1 MKFIETKYQLAIFL
15 LIPVAFVGCIHSSQ
29 ERSNEESHN
38 LTVVTTIYPLQY
50 FAERIGGD
58 RVQVIGLVKPGV
70 DAHAAELTTQDM
82 HTLSNANV
90 VISNGLGMEPWLG
103 RALKALGDDVK
114 ALVLETASEEV
125 AVGYKSDGHDHD
137 HDHEEGNPTG
147 LDPHFWLDPIKAST
161 QAELIAQA
169 FIALDKSNKS
179 YYLTNLSN
187 LTADL
192 QELDK
197 NFETA
202 FSDCRHKEFVISHAS
217 FGYIALRYGLK
228 QLEIA
233 GISHETAPS
242 ARHLANLIDI
252 INKHG
257 LKAVLVE
264 PLHRDGSF
272 TKTLANEVGVQIL
285 DAHVLASVTPDE
297 LNKHG
302 DYFGLMRDNLRSLRI
317 AMECNE

>member
-1 MKFIETKYQLAIFL
+1 MEFIETKYQLAIFL
-15 LIPVAFVGCIHSSQ
+15 LIPVALIGCIHSSQ

-38 LTVVTTIYPLQY
+38 FTVVTTIYPLQY

-82 HTLSNANV
+82 HVLSNANV

-103 RALKALGDDVK
+103 RALKALGDDVQ
-114 ALVLETASEEV
+114 ARILETASEEV
-125 AVGYKSDGHDHD
+125 AVGYKK
-137 HDHEEGNPTG
+137 EGNHTG
-147 LDPHFWLDPIKAST
+147 LDPHFWLDPIRAAT
-161 QAELIAQA
+161 QAQLIAQA
-169 FIALDKSNKS
+169 FIASDKSNKS
-179 YYLTNLSN
+179 YYLTNLSS

-197 NFETA
+197 NFESA

-217 FGYIALRYGLK
+217 FGYIALRYDLK

-233 GISHETAPS
+233 GISHETSPS
-242 ARHLANLIDI
+242 ARRLGNLSDI
-252 INKHG
+252 INKHE
-257 LKAVLVE
+257 LKAILVE

-272 TKTLANEVGVQIL
+272 SKTLAKEVGIQVL
-285 DAHVLASVTPDE
+285 DAHVLASVSPAE

-302 DYFGLMRDNLRSLRI
+302 DYFGLMRDNIRSLRV